1 MYSLLKN
8 DHVCTITA
16 SLFSCVRALVKK
28 WLFFSFKSELHVQQN
43 KELGLFTNVT
53 TDRKRLISVFLQ
65 LLELEWNDS
74 AREQF
79 KIFVVFN
86 YKITIITWSVV
97 HGD

>member
-1 MYSLLKN
+1 MIMYVLSLP
-8 DHVCTITA
+8 
-16 SLFSCVRALVKK
+16 LFSLV
-28 WLFFSFKSELHVQQN
+28 SDASELHVQQN
-43 KELGLFTNVT
+43 KELSLFTNVT

-97 HGD
+97 QGD